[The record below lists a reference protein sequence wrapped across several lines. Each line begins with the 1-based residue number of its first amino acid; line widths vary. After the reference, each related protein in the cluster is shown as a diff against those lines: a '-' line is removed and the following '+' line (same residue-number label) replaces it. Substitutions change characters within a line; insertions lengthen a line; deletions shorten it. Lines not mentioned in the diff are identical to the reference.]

1 MNYLPKS
8 CRQEHG
14 KEKSHC
20 QQPLIAHQVQKKK
33 LKTKGLLVYL
43 LFGEIKGKVQEMRSS
58 KTLSSFREWW
68 EGRSWK
74 H

>member
-14 KEKSHC
+14 AEKSRR
-20 QQPLIAHQVQKKK
+20 QQPLIAHWVLKQE

-43 LFGEIKGKVQEMRSS
+43 LFGEIKGKVQE
-58 KTLSSFREWW
+58 
-68 EGRSWK
+68 
-74 H
+74 